1 MAPFFNQSIRSCV
14 FFSTIV
20 PRNTLINS
28 IVTLYF
34 LLLQSIELP
43 DVQRLSWRQGRFA
56 VVAVFH
62 LAASKSGGIH
72 TNSNPYHPHFAN
84 DYEHLKKINCQLFL
98 RSMYRMPISHRK
110 QSILCQAKLSS

>member
-1 MAPFFNQSIRSCV
+1 M
-14 FFSTIV
+14 
-20 PRNTLINS
+20 
-28 IVTLYF
+28 TLYF

-84 DYEHLKKINCQLFL
+84 DYEHLKKNQLSIIPPL
-98 RSMYRMPISHRK
+98 YVSHADIPSQTIYTMPSKIFQLISN
-110 QSILCQAKLSS
+110 IQAKTPH